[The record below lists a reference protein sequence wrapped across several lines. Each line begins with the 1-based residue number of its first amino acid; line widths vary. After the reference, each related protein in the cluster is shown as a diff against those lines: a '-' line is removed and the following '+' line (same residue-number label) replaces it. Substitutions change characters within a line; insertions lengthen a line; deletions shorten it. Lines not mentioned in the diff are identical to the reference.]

1 MVRAVIFDVGETLV
15 DETRS
20 WGEWADWLGVSR
32 LAFFGALGSVIER
45 GLHHRQVFEEL
56 RPGLDL
62 DRERERRLLAGPPP
76 SRIGRAD
83 LYPDARPCLDA
94 LRARGYWLGL
104 AGNQPASAE
113 ADLRALAL
121 PVDWVLCSESSGV
134 EKPSPAFFARI
145 VAEARLPARE
155 IAYVGDRLDN
165 DVLPAMAAGMRG
177 IFLRRG
183 PWGSAHARRSDVARA
198 DARIESLAELPA
210 VLEKLAGSPSS

>member
-76 SRIGRAD
+76 GRIGRAD